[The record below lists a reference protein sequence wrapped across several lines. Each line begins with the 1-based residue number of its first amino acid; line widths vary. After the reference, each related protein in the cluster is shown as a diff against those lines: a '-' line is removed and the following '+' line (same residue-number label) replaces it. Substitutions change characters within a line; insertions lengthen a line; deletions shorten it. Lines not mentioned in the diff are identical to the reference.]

1 MISCGITWEEMVGVS
16 SKDLRDN
23 GEADHDFNKAR
34 KALTD
39 CFNPKMNRIFLLHAA
54 LQLNQS
60 SETMDKFY
68 MRIKEKITKE
78 LSKMSPGGIEEL
90 IVLVIL
96 ISGCNQTDFRKKTLK
111 DRLSL
116 QEFLKMARVSKM
128 AEQQVQAFERESKVN
143 AVSTQ
148 NRHSASK
155 KKKEETSY
163 RATNERKYFCCGRAF
178 LHPGGRKNC
187 PAINSICKRC
197 NRKGHFSEFCK

>member
-1 MISCGITWEEMVGVS
+1 MDDPSAASIWDEWIIGLECMVKAMRVTDDLHKYDLLWHYMGRDGRCIL
-16 SKDLRDN
+16 KDLRDN

-39 CFNPKMNRIFLLHAA
+39 FFNPKINRNFLLHAA

-68 MRIKEKITKE
+68 MRIKEKITKVE
-78 LSKMSPGGIEEL
+78 LLKMSPGEIEEL

-111 DRLSL
+111 DGLSL
-116 QEFLKMARVSKM
+116 QEFLKLARASEM

-143 AVSTQ
+143 AV
-148 NRHSASK
+148 
-155 KKKEETSY
+155 
-163 RATNERKYFCCGRAF
+163 
-178 LHPGGRKNC
+178 
-187 PAINSICKRC
+187 
-197 NRKGHFSEFCK
+197 